1 MKGFLKQVL
10 AGLVALSLFFFLGLL
25 FLGMILGTQEM
36 APPIEKKTLL
46 TLDLQV
52 PIADRPPVERFADL
66 FDDALQGRAHGAYTL
81 REVVTAIDEAAGD
94 GRISGLFIKGNV
106 VRDGYRSGWAALREV
121 RGAIERFRA
130 SGKPVVTWQEN
141 LDEATLYVVSPANRI
156 VLHPLGL
163 VEFNGLAA
171 EVLYFHD
178 AFEKYGIGVQAVRA
192 GRYKSAVEPFLAS
205 RMSDENRE
213 QLTAL
218 LDDFSAEMTGAIA
231 ASRGIGKRRL
241 QAVSRGEGVLPAP
254 EAERLGVVTAVAH
267 YDEVL
272 AYLKELTGTGADEPI
287 ERQIDVGGYFATL
300 EEKGAKGKVAVIYA
314 EGTILSGDD
323 ELEVGADRLARLLR
337 KAREDETVK
346 AVVLRINSPG
356 GSASAA
362 DVIGREVELL
372 REKKPLVASMGTVA
386 ASGGYWIAAS
396 ADEIWVEPNSL
407 TGSIGVF
414 GLFFNVQR
422 LAEEHGL
429 NREVVRTSRRADFY
443 SLFRPKTAEE
453 LATVQ
458 RIVDAI
464 YDAFIGRVARGR
476 GLEPARVKALAQGRV
491 WSGKRAL
498 ELGLA
503 DRAGGLREAIAA
515 AAERAGLE
523 EYSVLEYQRA
533 ESWADL
539 LLRELGLV
547 PEEGDAREP
556 GMESL
561 WTALRQ
567 LRRFTDPRGVHARM
581 PFDLSIR

>member
-66 FDDALQGRAHGAYTL
+66 FDDALQGRAHGTYTL

-141 LDEATLYVVSPANRI
+141 LDEATLYVVSPADRI

-287 ERQIDVGGYFATL
+287 ERQIDVGGYFVTL

-323 ELEVGADRLARLLR
+323 EL
-337 KAREDETVK
+337 
-346 AVVLRINSPG
+346 
-356 GSASAA
+356 
-362 DVIGREVELL
+362 EVELL